1 MPSGKHPRPN
11 RPATLA
17 DVGREAG
24 VSAMAVSA
32 VLNGAKTSSRIAP
45 ETRARILKAATKLQY
60 RPNAAARAL
69 AQRRMH
75 TLGVAAVISETGE
88 LDHYFLEVFNGVIE
102 AAAHHNQ
109 NTTVFTLHDWE
120 RDAAR
125 VPTFC
130 DGRVDGLILVAPI
143 NCGELAKLLPTHT
156 PFVALH
162 ANTTLPGVLNLE
174 SDEETGAYEMVKH
187 LIALGH
193 RRILHLAGPQSLI
206 GPQRRLAGYKRAL
219 TEAKLPLDDTYVVEC
234 AFNTISGRTR
244 MREWLD
250 KHSGKSL
257 PHAVFCASDGI
268 AIGCLETLAAAGL
281 RVPHDI
287 SVAGFDD
294 SLAARMTMPQLTTV
308 RQPLRAMGIRAVELL
323 LERIKQRHEPVEAP
337 TTGNVV
343 FPTELS
349 HRASVGAASSHR
361 VVIAAR

>member
-1 MPSGKHPRPN
+1 MSSAKTPKSN

-45 ETRARILKAATKLQY
+45 ETRARIIKAAAKLQY
-60 RPNAAARAL
+60 RPNIAARAL

-75 TLGVAAVISETGE
+75 TLGIATVIDESGE
-88 LDHYFLEVFNGVIE
+88 LNHYFLEVFNGVLE

-109 NTTVFTLHDWE
+109 NTTVFTLHDWQ
-120 RDAAR
+120 RDAER

-130 DGRVDGLILVAPI
+130 DGRVDGLILIAPVL
-143 NCGELAKLLPTHT
+143 GPELAKILPTHT

-162 ANTTLPGVLNLE
+162 ANTALPGVLNLE
-174 SDEETGAYEMVKH
+174 SDEETGAYEMVRY
-187 LIALGH
+187 LISRGH
-193 RRILHLAGPQSLI
+193 RRILHLAGPAKMI

-219 TEAKLPLDDTYVVEC
+219 AEAKIPFDESLVAE
-234 AFNTISGRTR
+234 AFFSIAAGRDALR
-244 MREWLD
+244 GWLAR
-250 KHSGKSL
+250 SVGRAL
-257 PHAVFCASDGI
+257 PHAVFCASDAI
-268 AIGCLETLAAAGL
+268 ALGALEALASAGL
-281 RVPHDI
+281 RVPTDI
-287 SVAGFDD
+287 SVTGFDD

-323 LERIKQRHEPVEAP
+323 LERIRQRNEPVEAP

-343 FPTELS
+343 FPVELVQ
-349 HRASVGAASSHR
+349 RASVGAPHAPR
-361 VVIAAR
+361 TITAAT